1 MAVHALADGDMP
13 CTQSLATRV
22 VGVVVDLLLCTF
34 WSVLRSSMNMVII
47 LKRHVSAS
55 LGWVS
60 GDGAGH
66 LHVIATTVVN
76 KASAKKKAL
85 SNFKSIDL
93 AQFIADDKIDQGFAQ
108 KCAALFSCFKNAKQC
123 FRRRENGTKLTGLDC
138 HRKIKSQTTGDDRRP
153 KPHPYLA

>member
-93 AQFIADDKIDQGFAQ
+93 AQFRPK
-108 KCAALFSCFKNAKQC
+108 
-123 FRRRENGTKLTGLDC
+123 RRRCPTSTASTSPSSLPMTRSTKASPKSAPPCSLASKMQNNVFAGVRTG
-138 HRKIKSQTTGDDRRP
+138 P
-153 KPHPYLA
+153 N